1 MTIKL
6 HYLRQYRFFLFI
18 LIFILFCS
26 IAKTNAQCAGNDN
39 SITICGDDLPNP
51 SSKSINLFSLLGGG
65 AVSGGTWTDNRL
77 SGGLNLSTGF
87 LNAQAIKNSG
97 IYTYTYTSN
106 VGCGDNSS
114 TITVTVGGYSGVSS
128 PNISACGDDR
138 AFNLFLGFNGE
149 DFLRPQRNGVWSDDD
164 GTGALIGSFLDAN
177 LAGPGTH
184 SFTYTMPAIGSCPA
198 QSSTVNVT
206 VFLPPDPGTP
216 SILLLCSSD
225 DLSLYSDFDLH
236 DNLFGED
243 AGGIWSE
250 IGTSELSG
258 PLDSKVNVQN
268 LYNSFGAGVYSFTYS
283 VLPENPICAIKQS
296 TVNIIIEEQLDF
308 TGATLVV
315 NSDICED
322 AITSANYNAVL
333 TKGIKNVPNGNYY
346 VEYSISGPSG
356 TTTNTIIAPFSS
368 GVLIFPLSSSNFQ
381 QVADYT
387 VRITDIASVSSLG
400 ACTNVIDVSDILHV
414 FPLPKINTATLTIDP
429 VCKNSDAVVTLSGN
443 TNLSDGNYS
452 VVYNLSGS
460 NTATSKQATFTVS
473 SGLAS
478 FSVPAS
484 LIPVVGNTTI
494 AITTI
499 TNLTTGCTNSST
511 LSKAFVVK
519 PLTDLSALSVA
530 INNVCQNQP
539 VTVNLSG
546 LGVLT
551 NITLNYNLT
560 GVNTATNQTVILAV
574 TAGNASFVIPEP
586 ILVNTGITSLV
597 INDIID
603 NGGGCGALI
612 TIGAKSFTIHPFP
625 NNPTVTDQSFCKN
638 ELATIADLTPN
649 GSQYQWFNSATS
661 TAILASNTVLVSGN
675 YFVKEVNAV
684 TGCESGKSQVAV
696 IVNEVQAPILDADG
710 QNFCG
715 FDNPTLQ
722 NLTDKTTAIGGTMTW
737 FDAATGGNQLNSTDL
752 LVDGVRYY
760 GYNLLNDTACFSDVL
775 EVTVSLSNCEETAD
789 FFIPDGFSPNNDSVN
804 DTFRIPD
811 IEFIYPN
818 YTLEIYNRYGNLMFK
833 GNKSKPYWD
842 GKNSDASI
850 AIDGFA
856 PNGVYFYVIHFNKGN
871 KSPKQG
877 RLYLNR

>member
-6 HYLRQYRFFLFI
+6 LYLRQYRFFYFI
-18 LIFILFCS
+18 LIFILFSS
-26 IAKTNAQCAGNDN
+26 ITKTNAQCAGNDN
-39 SITICGDDLPNP
+39 AITICGADLVN
-51 SSKSINLFSLLGGG
+51 SSSQAVNLFSLLGGG
-65 AVSGGTWTDNRL
+65 AVSGGTWRDNLL
-77 SGGLNLSTGF
+77 SGGLNLTTGV
-87 LNAQAIKNSG
+87 LNVQAIKKSG
-97 IYTYTYTSN
+97 VFTYTYTSN

-128 PNISACGDDR
+128 PDISACNDDV
-138 AFNLFLGFNGE
+138 AFNLFQGFSGQYLGPQTNGI
-149 DFLRPQRNGVWSDDD
+149 WSDNN
-164 GTGALIGSFLDAN
+164 GTGALVGGILDAKK
-177 LAGPGTH
+177 AGLGTH
-184 SFTYTMPAIGSCPA
+184 SFTYTMPAIGTCPA

-206 VFLPPDPGTP
+206 VFRAPVPGTP
-216 SILLLCSSD
+216 SMLLLCSSD
-225 DLSLYSDFDLH
+225 DLSVYSDFDL
-236 DNLFGED
+236 NSELAGED

-250 IGTSELSG
+250 AGTSEISG
-258 PLDSKVNVQN
+258 ILDSKVNVQN
-268 LYNSFGAGVYSFTYS
+268 IYNLFGAGVYSFTYS
-283 VLPENPICAIKQS
+283 VFPDNPICNVKQS

-315 NSDICED
+315 NSDICENE
-322 AITSANYNAVL
+322 ITSAAYNAIL

-346 VEYSISGPSG
+346 VEYSILGPSG
-356 TTTNTIIAPFSS
+356 TTTNTIIATFSS
-368 GVLIFPLSSSNFQ
+368 GVLTFPLPSSNFQ

-400 ACTNVIDVSDILHV
+400 ACTNLIDVSDVLHV

-429 VCKNSDAVVTLSGN
+429 ICKNSDAVVALSGN
-443 TNLSDGNYS
+443 TNLSNGNYR

-460 NTATSKQATFTVS
+460 NTATSRQATFTVS
-473 SGLAS
+473 AGLAS
-478 FSVPAS
+478 FSIPAS
-484 LIPVVGNTTI
+484 LIPVIGNTTI
-494 AITTI
+494 AITNI
-499 TNLTTGCTNSST
+499 TNLTTGCTNTST

-519 PLTDLSALSVA
+519 PLTDLSALAIA

-560 GVNTATNQTVILAV
+560 GVNTATNQTVILPV
-574 TAGNASFVIPEP
+574 TAGNASFVIPALS
-586 ILVNTGITSLV
+586 LVNTGITSLG
-597 INDIID
+597 INDVID
-603 NGGGCGALI
+603 NGGGCGSSV

-625 NNPTVTDQSFCKN
+625 NNPTVNDQSFCEN
-638 ELATIADLTPN
+638 ENATIADLVPN

-661 TAILASNTVLVSGN
+661 TTVLASNTVLVSGN

-696 IVNEVQAPILDADG
+696 VVNEVQAPILDTDG

-722 NLTDKTTAIGGTMTW
+722 NLSDKTTTISGTITW
-737 FDAATGGNQLNSTDL
+737 FDAATGGNQLDSTML
-752 LVDGVRYY
+752 LVDGATYY
-760 GYNLLNDTACFSDVL
+760 GYNLSNNSACFSDVL
-775 EVTVSLSNCEETAD
+775 EVTVSLSNCEETAE
-789 FFIPDGFSPNNDSVN
+789 FFIPDGFSPNNDTVN

-818 YTLEIYNRYGNLMFK
+818 YTLEIYNRYGSLMFK
-833 GNKSKPYWD
+833 GNKNKPYWD
-842 GKNSDASI
+842 GKNSDSKI

-856 PNGVYFYVIHFNKGN
+856 PNGVYFYVINFNKGN